1 VVVELAISGV
11 EEKLTIRKR
20 PLLRV
25 KGLEKKVSLRG
36 VRCLRGIPHL
46 SNGDYLS
53 SWKGTSGYI
62 FVSACLGYFYTRVY
76 FLVIAFVLE
85 VIYILFITCDISL
98 VLILFSLSCWC
109 T

>member
-1 VVVELAISGV
+1 MVVELAISGV

-25 KGLEKKVSLRG
+25 GLGEEGEPSCRTGVLRG
-36 VRCLRGIPHL
+36 NPHL